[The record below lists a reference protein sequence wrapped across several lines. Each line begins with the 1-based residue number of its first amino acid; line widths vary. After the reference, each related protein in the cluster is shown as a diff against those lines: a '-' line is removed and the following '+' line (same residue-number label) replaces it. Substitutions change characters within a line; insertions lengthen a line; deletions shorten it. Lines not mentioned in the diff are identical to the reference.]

1 MEREEGVA
9 EEFAKRS
16 KLLSFILL
24 LGLIYL
30 VDLWTWEGGVR

>member
-1 MEREEGVA
+1 MGREEGVA

-16 KLLSFILL
+16 NLLSFILL

-30 VDLWTWEGGVR
+30 VGTSGPVKEV